1 MNKYN
6 NKGLKHGYW
15 EYYHDNGKL
24 YHKENYVNGKRHGFY
39 ERYNSNGKLNLKQ
52 YYL

>member
-6 NKGLKHGYW
+6 NKGLKHG
-15 EYYHDNGKL
+15 
-24 YHKENYVNGKRHGFY
+24 FY
-39 ERYNSNGKLNLKQ
+39 ESYNSNGKLNLKQ